1 MDMLKSCLQRLKTVN
16 LTDVIEGLVEER
28 GLDKE
33 KVIEI
38 VCDGINAAYTKR
50 FPDTTF
56 YVTFNRKTGNVEVLT
71 DKKIVSSVVDDETE
85 ISLRRARILV
95 PAVQLDQIIQVPFD
109 EPIGRIEILTAKQI
123 IASKIRDLE
132 QLAIF
137 DDFKDKK
144 DTIITGMVHKKERA
158 GFAVKVG
165 EILALL
171 PQEGIIPGEL
181 IKIGHPIKALLKD
194 VYPSAKGDY
203 QLFLDRASAEF
214 VKKLLEIEIP
224 EVFEGLVEVK
234 KIVRIPGYKTKIVV
248 TSTRKEIDP
257 VGTCVGVGGSRIKPI
272 LRELGQEKIDLIQ
285 WTDSL
290 EALVRSSLKPAEI
303 DKVEIGYDDRVTVW
317 LAPDQRS
324 FAIGKMGQNIN
335 LASKLVGL
343 EIQLQDLV
351 TPQQDLNLYSE
362 SAESEGSVADEEG
375 LVGQDKKA

>member
-1 MDMLKSCLQRLKTVN
+1 MN
-16 LTDVIEGLVEER
+16 LTDVIENLVEER

-38 VCDGINAAYTKR
+38 VCEGITAAYTKR
-50 FPDTTF
+50 FPDTLF
-56 YVTFNRKTGNVEVLT
+56 HVSFNRKTGNVDLFT
-71 DKKIVSSVVDDETE
+71 DKKVVSSVADDEHE
-85 ISLRRARILV
+85 ISLRKARILE
-95 PAVQLDQIIQVPFD
+95 ASAHLDQIIQVPF
-109 EPIGRIEILTAKQI
+109 EEHIGRIEILTAKQI
-123 IASKIRDLE
+123 IAGKIRDLE

-137 DDFKDKK
+137 NDFKDKK
-144 DTIITGMVHKKERA
+144 GTIITGMVHKKERA

-171 PQEGIIPGEL
+171 PQEGIIPGEI
-181 IKIGHPIKALLKD
+181 IKVGHPIKALLKET
-194 VYPSAKGDY
+194 YPSARGDY

-224 EVFEGLVEVK
+224 EIFEGLVEVK
-234 KIVRIPGYKTKIVV
+234 NIVRTPGYKTKIVV
-248 TSTRKEIDP
+248 ASVRKEIDA

-272 LRELGQEKIDLIQ
+272 LRELGQEKIDLIE
-285 WTDSL
+285 WTDSI
-290 EALVRSSLKPAEI
+290 ETLVRSSLKPAEI
-303 DKVEIGYDDRVTVW
+303 DKVDLSHDSKVTVW

-351 TPQQDLNLYSE
+351 ANPQALSLYSD
-362 SAESEGSVADEEG
+362 SAESEGSVDDEKDLAD
-375 LVGQDKKA
+375 QDKEA